1 CGYHAEIGIATLID
15 KSLLTITNDDE
26 CGNIL
31 GMHDLLEDMGKY
43 IVKQESPNDLSQ
55 RSRLWSYEDVDRVL
69 TQNKLLKK
77 LEHLNLSNCCK
88 LRQTT
93 DLSGVPNL
101 KTFHLGQCKEL
112 NYIHPSLAHHKS
124 LVELDLWGCE
134 SLER

>member
-1 CGYHAEIGIATLID
+1 MMTAPQNANGSDTPPASFNSQTSSFSRVDVSG
-15 KSLLTITNDDE
+15 
-26 CGNIL
+26 
-31 GMHDLLEDMGKY
+31 DLAAAGLRRRGVEAAA
-43 IVKQESPNDLSQ
+43 SSA
-55 RSRLWSYEDVDRVL
+55 VL
-69 TQNKLLKK
+69 TFFLRGCMSMLLKK